1 VELTRAE
8 IEKVVRVELTMTDLP
23 EQEAE
28 KLARS
33 IAGELVA
40 WETEKKGLLDK
51 ELAIIHDADCCGVAS
66 GNLTRDCCCQ
76 PDRGHSYDENL

>member
-1 VELTRAE
+1 VELTRDE
-8 IEKVVRVELTMTDLP
+8 IEKVVRVELTMTELP

-40 WETEKKGLLDK
+40 WEAEKKTARDK
-51 ELAIIHDADCCGVAS
+51 ELAVIHHTWCAGLFDVVEPASCDC
-66 GNLTRDCCCQ
+66 Q
-76 PDRGHSYDENL
+76 